1 MFAMRKCTFSVL
13 LVLVLLMTLSLVFL
27 IPSGAV
33 TEEAE
38 YLYDEWLMEEDGD
51 DEEYGA
57 KHKPVAVLASAVFSD
72 ILPSSGIDP
81 LPVELGVPGNA
92 PVAENYTENGYRDE
106 SIIVEMEKRRMY
118 DSDVYIAYIKVATP
132 SQLRT
137 AIAGNKLSSERSN
150 TVRSIAGNYNAIV
163 AINGDYYGKVATG
176 YINRMGAEGR
186 QKPSKTMDLLW
197 IDELGD
203 FHIIPNG
210 QSGQKEA
217 YKEFT
222 AKHEL
227 INGFAFG
234 PGLVV
239 DGKIVEVREDT
250 WDHAAYKEPRAGIGQ
265 IDTLTYAIVV
275 VNGREETTAGATI
288 EEFADIMYQLGCK
301 QAYNLDGG
309 NSATLVF
316 NGQVYNEKA
325 ADERDVQD
333 IIYFATA
340 VDGE

>member
-1 MFAMRKCTFSVL
+1 MRKGALSVL
-13 LVLVLLMTLSLVFL
+13 FILVLLLSVSLVFL
-27 IPSGAV
+27 VPSGAV
-33 TEEAE
+33 TEEAQE
-38 YLYDEWLMEEDGD
+38 LYDEWLME

-57 KHKPVAVLASAVFSD
+57 KYKPVAVLASAVFSD

-81 LPVELGVPGNA
+81 LPIDRTMPGNA
-92 PVAENYTENGYRDE
+92 PAAENYTDTTYRDE
-106 SIIVEMEKRRMY
+106 SIIVELEQRRMY

-137 AIAGNKLSSERSN
+137 AIAGSKLSSERTN
-150 TVRSIAGNYNAIV
+150 TTSAIAANYNAIV

-176 YINRMGAEGR
+176 YVSRMGESAR
-186 QKPSKTMDLLW
+186 KKPSKTMDLLW

-210 QSGQKEA
+210 QDGQKQA

-222 AKHEL
+222 DEHEL

-239 DGKIVEVREDT
+239 DGEKVPVRDDT
-250 WDHAAYKEPRAGIGQ
+250 WEHAVNKEPRAAIGQ
-265 IDTLTYAIVV
+265 LDTLTYVLVV
-275 VNGREETTAGATI
+275 VNGREDTTAGVTI
-288 EEFADIMYQLGCK
+288 EEFADIMDQLGCK

-309 NSATLVF
+309 NSATIVF
-316 NGQVYNEKA
+316 NGKVFNAKD

-333 IIYFATA
+333 IIYFASA
-340 VDGE
+340 ADGE

>member
-1 MFAMRKCTFSVL
+1 MRKSTFPL
-13 LVLVLLMTLSLVFL
+13 LFVLVLMMALSLVFL

-38 YLYDEWLMEEDGD
+38 SLYDEWLMG

-57 KHKPVAVLASAVFSD
+57 KIKPEAVLASAVFSD

-81 LPVELGVPGNA
+81 LPIDRTMPGKT
-92 PVAENYTENGYRDE
+92 PVAGNYTENGYRDE
-106 SIIVEMEKRRMY
+106 SLIVEMDKQRMY
-118 DSDVYIAYIKVATP
+118 DSDVYIAYVKVATP

-137 AIAGNKLSSERSN
+137 AIAGNKMSSERTN
-150 TVRSIAGNYNAIV
+150 TTSAIAANYNAVI
-163 AINGDYYGKVATG
+163 AMNGDYYGKVATG
-176 YINRMGAEGR
+176 YISRMGDTGR
-186 QKPSKTMDLLW
+186 SKPSKTMDLLW

-210 QSGQKEA
+210 QSEQKAA

-222 AKHEL
+222 AEHEM

-234 PGLVV
+234 PALVV
-239 DGKIVEVREDT
+239 DGQKQEMRKDT
-250 WDHAAYKEPRAGIGQ
+250 WDHAVVKEPRAGIGQ
-265 IDTLTYAIVV
+265 LDTLTYVLVV
-275 VNGREETTAGATI
+275 VNGREETTAGVTLA
-288 EEFADIMYQLGCK
+288 EFADIMHQLGCK

-309 NSATLVF
+309 NSATMVF
-316 NGQVYNEKA
+316 NGKIFNEKA

-333 IIYFATA
+333 IVYFATA

>member
-1 MFAMRKCTFSVL
+1 MRKCTFPIL
-13 LVLVLLMTLSLVFL
+13 FVLVLLMALSLVFL

-38 YLYDEWLMEEDGD
+38 NLYDEWLMG

-81 LPVELGVPGNA
+81 LPIDRTMPGNT
-92 PVAENYTENGYRDE
+92 PIAENFTENGYRDE
-106 SIIVEMEKRRMY
+106 SIIIELDQQRMY
-118 DSDVYIAYIKVATP
+118 DSDVYIAYVKVATP

-137 AIAGNKLSSERSN
+137 AIAGNKMSSERTNN
-150 TVRSIAGNYNAIV
+150 TSVIAANYNAII
-163 AINGDYYGKVATG
+163 AMNGDYYGKVATG
-176 YINRMGAEGR
+176 YISRMGDSGR
-186 QKPSKTMDLLW
+186 SKPSKTMDLLW

-210 QSGQKEA
+210 QSEQKAA
-217 YKEFT
+217 YSEFT
-222 AKHEL
+222 AEHEL

-234 PGLVV
+234 PGLVI
-239 DGKIVEVREDT
+239 DGRKQEMRKDDI
-250 WDHAAYKEPRAGIGQ
+250 WDHAFIKEPRAGIGQ
-265 IDTLTYAIVV
+265 LDTLTYIMVV
-275 VNGREETTAGATI
+275 VNGREDTTAGVTLD
-288 EEFADIMYQLGCK
+288 EFADIMHQLGCK

-316 NGQVYNEKA
+316 NGKIVNEKKA
-325 ADERDVQD
+325 AERDVQD
-333 IIYFATA
+333 IVYFATA

>member
-1 MFAMRKCTFSVL
+1 MRKGSFSVL
-13 LVLVLLMTLSLVFL
+13 FVLVLLMALSMIFL

-33 TEEAE
+33 TEAAE
-38 YLYDEWLMEEDGD
+38 EYYDELLMD
-51 DEEYGA
+51 DSEEEYGA
-57 KHKPVAVLASAVFSD
+57 KHKPIAVIASAVFSD

-81 LPVELGVPGNA
+81 LPIDRTMPGNA
-92 PVAENYTENGYRDE
+92 PVEANFTENGYRDE
-106 SIIVEMEKRRMY
+106 SIIVELEQRRMY

-137 AIAGNKLSSERSN
+137 AIAGSKLSSDRTN
-150 TVRSIAGNYNAIV
+150 TTTAIAGNYNAIV
-163 AINGDYYGKVATG
+163 AMNGDYYGKVATG
-176 YINRMGAEGR
+176 YVTRMGESGR
-186 QKPSKTMDLLW
+186 EKPSKTMDLLW

-210 QSGQKEA
+210 QDGQKQA

-222 AKHEL
+222 AEHEM

-234 PGLVV
+234 PGLVK
-239 DGKIVEVREDT
+239 DGEKVEIRDNLWEHGT
-250 WDHAAYKEPRAGIGQ
+250 SKEPRAGIGQ
-265 IDTLTYAIVV
+265 LDTLTYVLVV
-275 VNGREETTAGATI
+275 VNGREDTTAGVTI
-288 EEFADIMYQLGCK
+288 EEFSDIMYELGCE

-316 NGQVYNEKA
+316 NGKVFNAKD

-333 IIYFATA
+333 IVYFASA
-340 VDGE
+340 ADGE